1 MRNRCMVTLRHCLS
15 VRFEGIYGNET
26 FQVLSELVFEPGKSR
41 IRGVLHKKLFTF
53 IKLIVN

>member
-1 MRNRCMVTLRHCLS
+1 MVTLRHCLS